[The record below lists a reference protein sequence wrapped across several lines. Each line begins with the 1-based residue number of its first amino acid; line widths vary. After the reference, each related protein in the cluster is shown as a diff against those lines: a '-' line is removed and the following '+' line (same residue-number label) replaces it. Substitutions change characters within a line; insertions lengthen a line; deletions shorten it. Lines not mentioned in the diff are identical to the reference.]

1 MDLLTVC
8 QKKSGT
14 GNRQTAPKI
23 GGPGIKTGPPGP
35 DTPEYVKALAKIKRI
50 SGPDWTFGLSP
61 DTPQDLWGDG
71 RHWSGPD

>member
-8 QKKSGT
+8 QTISCAGD
-14 GNRQTAPKI
+14 RQAGPKI
-23 GGPGIKTGPPGP
+23 GGVGIETGPPGP
-35 DTPEYVKALAKIKRI
+35 DTPENAPGSAKFKRI